1 MIDLYTSLGGYR
13 MTWLSS
19 VVTALFIIIVTYA
32 VVALYREIAQGGSVL
47 HSLWGLVRLGIIL
60 LLGGLLITSLTT
72 Y

>member
-19 VVTALFIIIVTYA
+19 VVTALFIIAVTYA
-32 VVALYREIAQGGSVL
+32 AVALYREIAQGGSVL

>member
-19 VVTALFIIIVTYA
+19 VVTALFIIVVTYA

>member
-1 MIDLYTSLGGYR
+1 MIDIYTSLGGYR

-19 VVTALFIIIVTYA
+19 VVTALFIIVVTYA